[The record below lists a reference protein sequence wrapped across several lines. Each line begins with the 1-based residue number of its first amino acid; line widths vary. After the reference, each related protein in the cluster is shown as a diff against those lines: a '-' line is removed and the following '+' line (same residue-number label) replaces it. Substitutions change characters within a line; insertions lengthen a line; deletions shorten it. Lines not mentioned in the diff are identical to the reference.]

1 MWILIGAVLTASV
14 LGSLHCVGMCG
25 PLALWASGA
34 GEGNARLAVNSSL
47 YHFGRM
53 LTYALVGLLAGLAG
67 QVTDFGGEVLGVQ
80 LAAAR
85 IVGLIMVVMG
95 ALQVMKWWALRRG
108 SQRLGLVGWLLPKP
122 NNGAV
127 ARQSLV
133 SKWLVS
139 LRPRVFSLSPPTRAW
154 VTGLLTALLPC
165 GWLYLFALFAAG
177 TGNWLSGSVVM
188 LAFWLGSVPALVGVV
203 LSTKLLAG
211 RLRQFVPVAVA
222 LMTIIAGGFTMAGR
236 GFANLHSL
244 SEIPVPTQGVAND
257 VTPASPTHESITKS
271 LGELVKTP
279 LPCCQVKPD

>member
-34 GEGNARLAVNSSL
+34 GDSNSRLAVNSAL

-53 LTYALVGLLAGLAG
+53 LTYGVVGLSAGLIG
-67 QVTDFGGEVLGVQ
+67 QATDFGGELLGVQ

-85 IVGLIMVVMG
+85 IVGVVMVVMG
-95 ALQVMKWWALRRG
+95 LMQVAKWWALRQG
-108 SQRLGLVGWLLPKP
+108 ATGWLSPKP
-122 NNGAV
+122 SSVAV
-127 ARQSLV
+127 PRQSLV
-133 SKWLVS
+133 TKWLVS
-139 LRPRVFSLSPPTRAW
+139 LRPMVFSLPAPTRAW

-177 TGNWLSGSVVM
+177 TSSWLTGSVVM
-188 LAFWLGSVPALVGVV
+188 IAFWLGSVPALVGVV
-203 LSTKLLAG
+203 VGTRLLAG

-222 LMTIIAGGFTMAGR
+222 LMMIVAGGFTMAGR

-244 SEIPVPTQGVAND
+244 SEIGVRSQHAMDD
-257 VTPASPTHESITKS
+257 VTLSNPTHESITES
-271 LGELVKTP
+271 LDELVKTP
-279 LPCCQVKPD
+279 LPCCQVKTE

>member
-1 MWILIGAVLTASV
+1 
-14 LGSLHCVGMCG
+14 MCG

-34 GEGNARLAVNSSL
+34 GEGHARLAVNSSL

-53 LTYALVGLLAGLAG
+53 LTYALVGLMAGLAG
-67 QVTDFGGEVLGVQ
+67 QVTDIGGEVLGVQ

-85 IVGLIMVVMG
+85 IVGVSMVVMG
-95 ALQVMKWWALRRG
+95 VLQVMKWWALRQDSQQPG
-108 SQRLGLVGWLLPKP
+108 SRRLGLVGWLLPKP
-122 NNGAV
+122 NNGV
-127 ARQSLV
+127 VPRQSLV

-139 LRPRVFSLSPPTRAW
+139 LRPMVFSLRPPTRAW

-177 TGNWLSGSVVM
+177 TGSWLTGSVVM
-188 LAFWLGSVPALVGVV
+188 IAFWLGSVPALVGVV

-211 RLRQFVPVAVA
+211 RLRQSVPVAVS
-222 LMTIIAGGFTMAGR
+222 LMMIVAGGFTMAGR

-244 SEIPVPTQGVAND
+244 SEIPVPAQRAADD
-257 VTPASPTHESITKS
+257 VTLASPTHESITKS
-271 LGELVKTP
+271 LDELVKTP